1 MHVFDIWLLGE
12 LLPSSFGLFDAFSYI
27 RSRWSPSASFSGFRV
42 SAEQEWRLH
51 SVLNWLRCSLALLK
65 RYTEEQKQ
73 SCLPLFRCLEPTS
86 SDKNVFSF
94 TLTFLRANST
104 SCSLQTTLRKT
115 CLERR
120 PTALAYITENLNEN
134 SLYVENFPTQSWER
148 KVSDPWI
155 CNPQSSLR
163 HNTTSTF
170 EFTWTA
176 KQCFHT
182 RLCCMLI
189 CDQMQSLSSSFE
201 FKKVALS
208 TASRVVSSFVFSLSL
223 SPSHRRSPVESA
235 WRTFLWDTSSPSFSA
250 FGARFP
256 TIPPWRSAKGSGAH
270 KGQDDTVT
278 PLPPPS
284 KILWTFHPPWPVEGL
299 ASLSALRRQRQLFSF
314 AMSSRVSSSAISP
327 PPASHSFRLLLASC
341 PALLPFLLSL
351 LWLVGFSRSLSPV
364 TFTQWCFGCSSGK
377 QVSMFVL
384 FCYYPD

>member
-1 MHVFDIWLLGE
+1 M
-12 LLPSSFGLFDAFSYI
+12 
-27 RSRWSPSASFSGFRV
+27 ASFSFKPVTVFTCTTKKIHRRTKTKLSPSSQMFG
-42 SAEQEWRLH
+42 ADL
-51 SVLNWLRCSLALLK
+51 LRSW
-65 RYTEEQKQ
+65 
-73 SCLPLFRCLEPTS
+73 
-86 SDKNVFSF
+86 DKDVFSF
-94 TLTFLRANST
+94 TFIFLRANSN
-104 SCSLQTTLRKT
+104 SCLLQRTLRKT

-182 RLCCMLI
+182 RLCCMPI

-201 FKKVALS
+201 FKKVASS

-223 SPSHRRSPVESA
+223 QVTEEVLLSQLGGHFCETPLLHLSQLLEQDSQPY
-235 WRTFLWDTSSPSFSA
+235 
-250 FGARFP
+250 
-256 TIPPWRSAKGSGAH
+256 PPWRSAKGSGAH

-278 PLPPPS
+278 PLTPPS

-299 ASLSALRRQRQLFSF
+299 ASLTALHRRQLFSF
-314 AMSSRVSSSAISP
+314 AMSSRVSSSAFSP
-327 PPASHSFRLLLASC
+327 PPASHSFHLLLASC

-351 LWLVGFSRSLSPV
+351 LWLVGFSRFLSPV